1 MAFAAAR
8 MIMPK
13 DKSRKTSEDIF
24 NSLHKNKSIG
34 GTSTPTFLS
43 KYEQSKYDAK
53 PPSSRGHIKHIKGS
67 KGKKTKLNRM
77 EMYDL
82 IVNID
87 LNDWQLT
94 SEQVNEFKEV
104 FKLFD
109 KDEDGVLTFSEL
121 NIVMKSLGQRP
132 KEEELLKMVRDVS
145 EDPIYDTIE
154 FNEFLQ
160 MMSKQQKYG
169 LDEESIKEAFKIFDK
184 DNDGYISV
192 DELRNIMQSLGE
204 KMAQPELDEMVQ
216 VADLDDDGLINYE
229 DFVHVLCSEGKSNSG
244 KKRMKMKKTF

>member
-1 MAFAAAR
+1 
-8 MIMPK
+8 
-13 DKSRKTSEDIF
+13 
-24 NSLHKNKSIG
+24 
-34 GTSTPTFLS
+34 
-43 KYEQSKYDAK
+43 
-53 PPSSRGHIKHIKGS
+53 
-67 KGKKTKLNRM
+67 M

>member
-1 MAFAAAR
+1 
-8 MIMPK
+8 
-13 DKSRKTSEDIF
+13 
-24 NSLHKNKSIG
+24 
-34 GTSTPTFLS
+34 
-43 KYEQSKYDAK
+43 
-53 PPSSRGHIKHIKGS
+53 
-67 KGKKTKLNRM
+67 
-77 EMYDL
+77 MYDL

-169 LDEESIKEAFKIFDK
+169 LDEESIKEAFK
-184 DNDGYISV
+184 
-192 DELRNIMQSLGE
+192 
-204 KMAQPELDEMVQ
+204 
-216 VADLDDDGLINYE
+216 
-229 DFVHVLCSEGKSNSG
+229 
-244 KKRMKMKKTF
+244 